1 MSILE
6 DEHPTL
12 GGTARK
18 RKGRFVKR
26 DRKESNGESKASGRI
41 CPSMHTLQL

>member
-6 DEHPTL
+6 DEYL
-12 GGTARK
+12 IFGGIVRK

-26 DRKESNGESKASGRI
+26 DRKESNGESKVSGRI
-41 CPSMHTLQL
+41 CFLMYIL